1 MKNSNSLRPRRT
13 LFDRFFSY
21 LDQRKPSDRLLFV
34 CTLLVLA
41 IALAIT
47 LLTFNKSTLETF
59 PTSGGIFTEG
69 ILGTPRFVNPVLA
82 ITPSDYDLI
91 TLLYSG
97 LLTLGTEGK
106 LENDLAESITISDDG
121 IVYNII
127 LRENIFFHDGE
138 AIHADDVA
146 FTIGLIQSPELKSP
160 LRGSWS
166 GVTIEV
172 ISERE
177 FNLVLEQ
184 PYVPFKENLT
194 LGILPKHIWESLTLE
209 ELPFSQYNVEPI
221 GSGPYKLK
229 TIKRNLSGLIEEY
242 QLVAV
247 DSEKTNI
254 TDVRLRFYQKEA
266 DVLADL
272 KKGEILGTA
281 SLAPES
287 IKHLNAEKFA
297 IFEEPLP
304 RVFSVFINQNR
315 TAALRDQGARMALST
330 AIDRADLIEKVLDGY
345 GIPTLSPVPNGFNTL
360 QSNSTTSTS
369 TTGIEAAR
377 LILEKAGWEQ
387 ADNGRWL
394 KDIEKVET
402 VLAISIATGNS
413 PTFEA
418 TAAYLER
425 VWTELGVEVSV
436 ALFEQS
442 DLVQAVIRPRDY
454 QALLFGTD
462 IGRSLDLYPFWH
474 SSQRSDPGLNVAMYA
489 NITTDNLLNKSRI
502 EQNTENQQELI
513 LQVAKEIQTESP
525 AIFLFN
531 PTFVY
536 VVNKTVNTNTVS
548 HLSRASERFS
558 TISQW
563 YMAKEDVWPI
573 FKK

>member
-287 IKHLNAEKFA
+287 IKQLNAEKFA